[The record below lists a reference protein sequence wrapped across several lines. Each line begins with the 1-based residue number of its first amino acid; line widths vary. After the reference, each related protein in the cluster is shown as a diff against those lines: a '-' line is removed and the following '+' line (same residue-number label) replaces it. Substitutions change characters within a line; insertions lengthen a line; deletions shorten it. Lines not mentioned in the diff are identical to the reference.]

1 MPLNI
6 VWAFSMFKARLM
18 PPVAA
23 SVVTPAVTIPMAL
36 PIDFATLPKLFAK
49 YPATCEPTPLAVSV
63 RPLSFDA
70 EPSTPESK
78 FEPS

>member
-6 VWAFSMFKARLM
+6 VWAFSMLRARLM

-23 SVVTPAVTIPMAL
+23 RVVTPAVTVPMAV
-36 PIDFATLPKLFAK
+36 PMDFATLPKLSAK
-49 YPATCEPTPLAVSV
+49 KPATFEPTPAAVSL

-70 EPSTPESK
+70 ELSTPESK